1 MNLVD
6 DLYSVSQQSAEA
18 TYQHEM
24 ESYAD
29 GNRLFRICSVRD
41 ESFRFHTF
49 GFLFCFDFKF
59 KNDRRVTT
67 SLIVIDTS
75 DDEDEEKQ
83 TESGTQYA
91 DTYLHGNENDLDETV
106 TAHLRNR
113 LRKKPRFLI
122 RFEIYH

>member
-1 MNLVD
+1 MNTTVNLVD

-29 GNRLFRICSVRD
+29 GNRLFRICSVRE

-49 GFLFCFDFKF
+49 LFFLKF

-67 SLIVIDTS
+67 SLIIIDTS
-75 DDEDEEKQ
+75 DDEDEAKQ

-106 TAHLRNR
+106 TAHLRSR

>member
-1 MNLVD
+1 L
-6 DLYSVSQQSAEA
+6 
-18 TYQHEM
+18 
-24 ESYAD
+24 
-29 GNRLFRICSVRD
+29 
-41 ESFRFHTF
+41 
-49 GFLFCFDFKF
+49 KF

-67 SLIVIDTS
+67 SLIIIDTS
-75 DDEDEEKQ
+75 DDEDEAKQ

-106 TAHLRNR
+106 TAHLRSR